1 MKKFELLAATA
12 LMVLAITPATAQ
24 TAATTSAQDTAPT
37 NGPGQ
42 EAPSAPATTQNGD
55 IIVTAQRVS

>member
-12 LMVLAITPATAQ
+12 SMLLVGTPAMAQ
-24 TAATTSAQDTAPT
+24 TGTTTQAQDAAPT

-42 EAPSAPATTQNGD
+42 ESAHPARRHD
-55 IIVTAQRVS
+55 AETATSS